1 MRYEKHQSNREP
13 EWCLIRVGT
22 RGTKCLGIPLISL
35 KVCNWKDCKYRTII
49 PCANHR
55 CNKIACDKKHSCL
68 ICVEC
73 AKKKVETL
81 SILQERRKCK
91 QVMCKVFKHCKSLT
105 QIRCGVYGCEK
116 PVCDL
121 HREKLCSDCCFNL
134 KSQLNKKKY
143 ELCVMV
149 LWIILFL
156 LWNWVSLFTTSLKL

>member
-1 MRYEKHQSNREP
+1 MTLIGILAPIMARHE
-13 EWCLIRVGT
+13 LIRERYQTVEIVRSIET
-22 RGTKCLGIPLISL
+22 LPKSNLISL

-149 LWIILFL
+149 L
-156 LWNWVSLFTTSLKL
+156 